1 MDPGSDY
8 PPPLE
13 DRTGQ
18 IKDFPITQTT
28 RVVCYTQA
36 IYEDETAEQD
46 EFFSLVIMI
55 QSESDPRT
63 VIDPNFSRTV
73 FTIRD
78 NDVIGML
85 PLPE

>member
-13 DRTGQ
+13 DRAGQ
-18 IKDFPITQTT
+18 IKDLPITQTT

-36 IYEDETAEQD
+36 IYEDEAIEQD
-46 EFFSLVIMI
+46 EFFSLVIII
-55 QSESDPRT
+55 QSESDART

-73 FTIRD
+73 FMIRD
-78 NDVIGML
+78 NDGIGML